1 MGWISEVMQK
11 LGLRSKSV
19 PASSS
24 RPGPKARPA
33 AAGAPGPPAVARATE
48 AGASAPDGSKALASS
63 EIPAL
68 APEALA
74 QAAQA
79 GQAFGLRRPLV
90 GRRGRVEGFEL
101 QHAAAIAV
109 RLGERVD
116 DAAAVQAAALVGAA
130 RLAAAGGRL
139 GLVSLPGRLLDRKGV
154 QQQAGA
160 GVWIAWRGEPPEA
173 ASIAALRARGA
184 RVGAPDGPPE
194 RLGGP
199 AGVAPDFVLLRA
211 SAGGP
216 DTLLLSAQ
224 RWSEAFPKAPR
235 VASGLGGIDEVERM
249 LRSGFTLAGGRL
261 DGPAAAAGAR
271 TLDAAAHRIC
281 QLLNHLALDRDTA
294 VVAEAVRADVAL
306 GYRLLR
312 YANSPAIGLARGVD
326 KIEQAVMVLGRA
338 ELQRWLA
345 MMLLDGATRRPAA
358 AALQE
363 HALALGRLFEMLARR
378 RGEPD
383 PAALFT
389 VGLLSRL
396 DLLLQAPLGVVLE
409 PLRLPDAARDALL
422 AQRGPWAGYLEV
434 AAVLEGDDEAAL
446 ALAAAPFGGAPV
458 VLDAARDAWG
468 WAAEVA
474 GPGG

>member
-1 MGWISEVMQK
+1 
-11 LGLRSKSV
+11 
-19 PASSS
+19 
-24 RPGPKARPA
+24 
-33 AAGAPGPPAVARATE
+33 
-48 AGASAPDGSKALASS
+48 
-63 EIPAL
+63 
-68 APEALA
+68 
-74 QAAQA
+74 
-79 GQAFGLRRPLV
+79 
-90 GRRGRVEGFEL
+90 
-101 QHAAAIAV
+101 
-109 RLGERVD
+109 
-116 DAAAVQAAALVGAA
+116 
-130 RLAAAGGRL
+130 
-139 GLVSLPGRLLDRKGV
+139 
-154 QQQAGA
+154 
-160 GVWIAWRGEPPEA
+160 
-173 ASIAALRARGA
+173 
-184 RVGAPDGPPE
+184 
-194 RLGGP
+194 
-199 AGVAPDFVLLRA
+199 
-211 SAGGP
+211 
-216 DTLLLSAQ
+216 
-224 RWSEAFPKAPR
+224 
-235 VASGLGGIDEVERM
+235 M

-271 TLDAAAHRIC
+271 RLDAAAHRVC

-326 KIEQAVMVLGRA
+326 KIEHAVMVLGRA

-396 DLLLQAPLGVVLE
+396 DLLLQTPLDVVLE

-422 AQRGPWAGYLEV
+422 ARRGPWAGYLEV

-446 ALAAAPFGGAPV
+446 AAAAAPFGGGPV

>member
-1 MGWISEVMQK
+1 VA
-11 LGLRSKSV
+11 
-19 PASSS
+19 PAT
-24 RPGPKARPA
+24 R
-33 AAGAPGPPAVARATE
+33 V
-48 AGASAPDGSKALASS
+48 GASTPAGPATRGSS

-79 GQAFGLRRPLV
+79 AQAGPAYGLRRPLV
-90 GRRGRVEGFEL
+90 GREGRVEGFEL
-101 QHAAAIAV
+101 QHAAGVAG

-116 DAAAVQAAALVGAA
+116 DPAAVTAAALVGAA

-139 GLVSLPGRLLDRKGV
+139 GLVSLPGPLLDRKGV

-160 GVWIAWRGEPPEA
+160 GVWIAWRGESPAA
-173 ASIAALRARGA
+173 ASVAALRARGA
-184 RVGAPDGPPE
+184 RIGAPDGPPE

-211 SAGGP
+211 SAGGQ

-224 RWSEAFPKAPR
+224 RWSEAFPKVPR
-235 VASGLGGIDEVERM
+235 VATGLGGIDEVERM
-249 LRSGFTLAGGRL
+249 LRAGFALAGGRL
-261 DGPAAAAGAR
+261 DGPPAAAGPR

-378 RGEPD
+378 RSEPD

-396 DLLLQAPLGVVLE
+396 DLLLQAPLAAVLE
-409 PLRLPDAARDALL
+409 PLRLSDAARDALL
-422 AQRGPWAGYLEV
+422 ARRGPWAGYLEV

-446 ALAAAPFGGAPV
+446 AVAAAPFGGAPV

-474 GPGG
+474 GHGG